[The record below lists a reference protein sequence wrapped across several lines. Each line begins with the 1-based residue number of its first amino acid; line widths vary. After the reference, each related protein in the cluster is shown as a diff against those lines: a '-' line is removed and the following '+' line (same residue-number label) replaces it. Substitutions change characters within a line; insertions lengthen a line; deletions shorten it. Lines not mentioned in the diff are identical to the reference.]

1 MLYNLEEYICSIHC
15 EIQTTK
21 RGETMKKF
29 WKTLTA
35 MVLVCSMLV
44 IPVYANPDMDE
55 LEDQKNQAEAE
66 MESLMDQLESIM
78 TEITETDEKLILK
91 GEEIIQ
97 AQEDLEEAEIQ
108 EQEQYEAMKLR
119 IVAMYENGNS
129 SMIEKILES
138 GSIADMLKCAE
149 NIQSMQKYDRDQ
161 LQKYVETKEKIET
174 LKSTLEVEMEA
185 LEELQANLKEKK
197 SELETLKNEKAAEI
211 ADFDAQIQEAARKA
225 AEEAARRE
233 EERRKEEEEANNQQN
248 SSNNSSN
255 NSSSSSGNNSGS
267 SNSGTTSSPSYN
279 NGGTGDRSVAQAIV
293 SAAWSYVGVP
303 YVYGGTSR
311 NGIDCSGLTMRCH
324 QAAGISIPR
333 TSGAQAGQ
341 GRSISS
347 LSEALPG
354 DVICY
359 PGHVAIYLGNSRVIH
374 APQPGD
380 VVKEASV
387 YMGSSQPI
395 TAIRR
400 YW

>member
-1 MLYNLEEYICSIHC
+1 
-15 EIQTTK
+15 
-21 RGETMKKF
+21 MKKF
-29 WKTLTA
+29 WKTITA

-44 IPVYANPDMDE
+44 IPVYANPDMDA
-55 LEDQKNQAEAE
+55 LEDKKNQAEAE

-91 GEEIIQ
+91 GEEILQ
-97 AQEDLEEAEIQ
+97 AQEDLAAAEIQ
-108 EQEQYEAMKLR
+108 EKEQYEAMKLR
-119 IVAMYENGNS
+119 IVAMYENGSS
-129 SMIEKILES
+129 SMIETILES

-161 LQKYVETKEKIET
+161 LEKYVETKERIAN
-174 LKSTLEVEMEA
+174 LKVTLETEMEA
-185 LEELQANLKEKK
+185 LEELQANLKDKK
-197 SELETLKNEKAAEI
+197 AELEVLTEEKAAEI
-211 ADFDAQIQEAARKA
+211 ADFDEQIQEAARKA

-233 EERRKEEEEANNQQN
+233 EEARKKAEEEANRQQQNNSSSGN
-248 SSNNSSN
+248 SSNNSG
-255 NSSSSSGNNSGS
+255 NSSD
-267 SNSGTTSSPSYN
+267 SGTTSTPSYN
-279 NGGTGDRSVAQAIV
+279 NGGTGDTSVARAIV

-341 GRSISS
+341 GKRISS

-387 YMGSSQPI
+387 YMGPSQPI
-395 TAIRR
+395 TTIRR

>member
-1 MLYNLEEYICSIHC
+1 
-15 EIQTTK
+15 
-21 RGETMKKF
+21 MKKML
-29 WKTLTA
+29 KTLTVL
-35 MVLVCSMLV
+35 VLVCSMLV
-44 IPVYANPDMDE
+44 IPVSATPSTSA
-55 LEDQKNQAEAE
+55 LENEKDQVEAE
-66 MESLMDQLESIM
+66 MNSLQNQLQTIM
-78 TEITETDEKLILK
+78 KKMNDTEMQMVEK

-97 AQEDLEEAEIQ
+97 ATADLEEAEVK
-108 EQEQYEAMKLR
+108 EQGQYEAMKHR

-129 SMIEKILES
+129 SMIEMIFES
-138 GSIADMLKCAE
+138 GSIAEMLKRAE
-149 NIQSMQKYDRDQ
+149 NVKTLHEYDREQ
-161 LQKYVETKEKIET
+161 LNEYVETKEKI
-174 LKSTLEVEMEA
+174 
-185 LEELQANLKEKK
+185 ANLKETLESEMESLEGLQKDFTEQKASLTEMIEEKK
-197 SELETLKNEKAAEI
+197 EEV
-211 ADFDAQIQEAARKA
+211 ADLDAQIAEAARKA

-233 EERRKEEEEANNQQN
+233 EEAKKQQN
-248 SSNNSSN
+248 NNSNNNSN
-255 NSSSSSGNNSGS
+255 SGSSSSSGSSNSSSSGS
-267 SNSGTTSSPSYN
+267 SSSN

-303 YVYGGTSR
+303 YVDGGTSR

-341 GRSISS
+341 GKSISS
-347 LSEALPG
+347 LSAALPG